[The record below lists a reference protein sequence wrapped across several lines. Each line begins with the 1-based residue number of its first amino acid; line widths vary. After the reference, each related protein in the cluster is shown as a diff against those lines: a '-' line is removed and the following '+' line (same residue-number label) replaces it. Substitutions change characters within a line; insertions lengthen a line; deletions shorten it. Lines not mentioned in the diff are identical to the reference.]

1 MAKITYIGH
10 SAAEIQ
16 SGGFSILIDPFITG
30 NPVATHKPDD
40 FRPNAILLTH
50 GHQDHVGDT
59 VPLAKKHNCPVIATF
74 ELASYC
80 QSQGAANIVGMNTG
94 GVKEFEFGKVM
105 LTPAF
110 HSSSIDG
117 EYMGQPCG
125 IVFTTKEGQAI
136 YHAGDTAL
144 FGDMALLGKK
154 GLDLALLPIG
164 SHFTMDPEAAL
175 EAVKLLTPKEVIPIR
190 YNTFPP
196 IQQDA
201 AAFKRTVE
209 SQTKSRVVVLK
220 PGESH
225 EF

>member
-1 MAKITYIGH
+1 MKIAYIGH
-10 SAAEIQ
+10 SAVEIQ

-30 NPVATHKPDD
+30 NPVAVQKPED
-40 FRPNAILLTH
+40 FKPNAILLTH
-50 GHQDHVGDT
+50 GHMDHVGDA
-59 VPLAKKHNCPVIATF
+59 VPLAKKHNCPIIATF

-80 QSQGAANIVGMNTG
+80 QSQGAPTAIGMNTG
-94 GVKEFEFGKVM
+94 GVKDFEFGRVM
-105 LTPAF
+105 FTPAF

-117 EYMGQPCG
+117 KYMGQPCG
-125 IVFTTKEGQAI
+125 IVLTTREGKVI

-144 FGDMALLGKK
+144 FGDMALIGKK
-154 GLDLALLPIG
+154 GLDVALLPIG

-175 EAVKLLTPKEVIPIR
+175 EAVKLLAPKQVIPIH

-201 AAFKRTVE
+201 SAFQRVVE
-209 SQTKSRVVVLK
+209 SQTTSRVVIVK
-220 PGESH
+220 PGEAH

>member
-10 SAAEIQ
+10 SAVEIQ
-16 SGGFSILIDPFITG
+16 SGGHAVLIDPFISQ
-30 NPVATHKPDD
+30 NPAAVHKPDD
-40 FRPNAILLTH
+40 FKPNAILLTH
-50 GHQDHVGDT
+50 GHTDHVGDT
-59 VPLAKKHNCPVIATF
+59 VPMAKKHKCPVIATF

-80 QSQGAANIVGMNTG
+80 QSQGAPLTVGMNTG

-105 LTPAF
+105 FTPAL

-117 EYMGQPCG
+117 KYMGQACG
-125 IVFTTKEGQAI
+125 IVFTSKEGKVI

-144 FGDMALLGKK
+144 FSDMALIGRK
-154 GLDLALLPIG
+154 GLDLALVPIG
-164 SHFTMDPEAAL
+164 SHYTMDPEDAI
-175 EAVKLLTPKEVIPIR
+175 EAVKLLKPKQVIPIH

-196 IQQDA
+196 IQQDV
-201 AAFKRTVE
+201 AAFQRAVE
-209 SQTKSRVVVLK
+209 SQTKSQVIVLR

>member
-30 NPVATHKPDD
+30 NPVAVQKPES
-40 FRPNAILLTH
+40 FKPNAILLTH
-50 GHQDHVGDT
+50 AHMDHLGDT
-59 VPLAKKHNCPVIATF
+59 IPLAKVHHCPVVAVF

-80 QSQGAANIVGMNTG
+80 QSQGVANTVGMNTG
-94 GVKEFEFGKVM
+94 GIKEFEFGKVM
-105 LTPAF
+105 FTPAL
-110 HSSSIDG
+110 HSSSIEG
-117 EYMGQPCG
+117 KYMGLACG
-125 IVFTTKEGQAI
+125 IVFTTKEGKVV
-136 YHAGDTAL
+136 YHAGDTSL
-144 FGDMALLGKK
+144 FSDMALIGKK

-164 SHFTMDPEAAL
+164 SHFTMDPEAAV
-175 EAVKLLTPKEVIPIR
+175 EAVKLLHPKQVIPIH

-201 AAFKRTVE
+201 AAFQRAVE
-209 SQTKSRVVVLK
+209 SQTKSRAILLK

>member
-10 SAAEIQ
+10 SAVEIQ

-30 NPVATHKPDD
+30 NPVAVQKPEN
-40 FRPNAILLTH
+40 FTPNAILLTH
-50 GHQDHVGDT
+50 AHMDHVGDA
-59 VPLAKKHNCPVIATF
+59 VPLAKKHNCPIVATF

-80 QSQGAANIVGMNTG
+80 QSQGAPNIVGMNTG
-94 GVKEFEFGKVM
+94 GVKDFEFGTVM

-110 HSSSIDG
+110 HSSSMDG
-117 EYMGQPCG
+117 KYMGLACG
-125 IVFTTKEGQAI
+125 IVLTTKDGKRI

-144 FGDMALLGKK
+144 FGDMALIGKK

-164 SHFTMDPEAAL
+164 SHFTMDPEAAV
-175 EAVKLLTPKEVIPIR
+175 EAVKLLTPKQVIPIH

-201 AAFKRTVE
+201 SAFQRAVE
-209 SQTKSRVVVLK
+209 GQTSSRVVIIK